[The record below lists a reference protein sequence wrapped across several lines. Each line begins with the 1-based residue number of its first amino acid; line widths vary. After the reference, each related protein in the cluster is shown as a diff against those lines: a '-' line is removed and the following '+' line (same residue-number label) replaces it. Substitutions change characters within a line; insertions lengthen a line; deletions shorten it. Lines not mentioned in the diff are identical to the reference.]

1 MWTNFHLLR
10 LPIGLVLLAISAMLA
25 VIAFGTGSVIVDGF
39 QSLGAVVGSS
49 QAGILRWPMLSNFL
63 GYEHVWGFH
72 WIGWPWLRS
81 LLVPMLP
88 WSPKLDLG
96 ICGTLWGLTA
106 WRISCLA
113 EEQDDRIG
121 GIGAGLGA
129 VLAPGFLVA
138 AQSYRPEIPTALALV
153 MAVSVWDATSRSGR
167 LLRFVICMILP
178 ALHPLGLV
186 VPGSWC
192 LFDLLRNLREFG
204 PRAFLS
210 VVPKSIPLL
219 IGAGLMVAWMAF
231 QPEALIQFKLNLKS
245 QRMLIDGLG
254 TGYSTFFRWGLGSI
268 GALPLMVL
276 LAGAVTRGAW
286 LVIQSLRGD
295 DRSKTEPLVL
305 AGVGMIT
312 ALAFN
317 IAAKNPNVL
326 HLVAILPLAAWLFI
340 SQIRLVRRCF
350 GIKVYGAVVMAS
362 LVLFSALSLKQGW
375 KLIRNPGAGFRASLS
390 NALESLPETR
400 KILIPVAMWEAAI
413 ESPRRPGTEFQF
425 STFPNLLPNADRVTY
440 EELVMCETRTG
451 DLLIWDPLQDEGGI
465 FNFVT
470 ATALKHQV
478 LRPPDD
484 PDGWERLADLRIP
497 VNYSQ
502 GQPARFELYRRR

>member
-1 MWTNFHLLR
+1 MWTTFHQLR
-10 LPIGLVLLAISAMLA
+10 LPLGLVLLAISAMLA
-25 VIAFGTGSVIVDGF
+25 LIAFGTGSVIVDGF
-39 QSLGAVVGSS
+39 QSLGAIAGPS
-49 QAGILRWPMLSNFL
+49 QAGALRWPMLSSFL
-63 GYEHVWGFH
+63 GYDHVWGFH

-81 LLVPMLP
+81 LLAPMLP
-88 WSPKLDLG
+88 WKPELDLG
-96 ICGTLWGLTA
+96 ICGALWGVTG
-106 WRISCLA
+106 WWISGLA
-113 EEQDDRIG
+113 EKQDDRIA

-153 MAVSVWDATSRSGR
+153 MAASVWDASSRRGR
-167 LLRFVICMILP
+167 LLRVAICVILP
-178 ALHPLGLV
+178 TLHPLGLV

-192 LFDLLRNLREFG
+192 LFELLRNLRESG
-204 PRAFLS
+204 SKAILS
-210 VVPKSIPLL
+210 VVKKSVPLL
-219 IGAGLMVAWMAF
+219 IGAGLMVAWLAF
-231 QPEALIQFKLNLKS
+231 QPEALAQFKLNLKS

-254 TGYSTFFRWGLGSI
+254 TGYSTFFRWGIGSI
-268 GALPLMVL
+268 GALPLVVL
-276 LAGAVTRGAW
+276 LAGAVTHGAW
-286 LVIQSLRGD
+286 LILQSLRRD
-295 DRSKTEPLVL
+295 DCSKTEPVVL
-305 AGVGMIT
+305 AGVGVIT
-312 ALAFN
+312 ALVFN

-340 SQIRLVRRCF
+340 SQLRLVRQRL
-350 GIKVYGAVVMAS
+350 GMKVYLAAVMAS

-375 KLIRNPGAGFRASLS
+375 KLVRNPGAGFRASLS

-413 ESPRRPGTEFQF
+413 ESPRRPGTAFQF
-425 STFPNLLPNADRVTY
+425 STFPNLLPNAEREAY
-440 EELVMCETRTG
+440 EKLVMSETRTG

-484 PDGWERLADLRIP
+484 PDGWERLPDLQIP
-497 VNYSQ
+497 VIYSQ
-502 GQPARFELYRRR
+502 GQPARFELYRKR